1 MWFTIAAGA
10 AALASVLPQTRNQLK
25 DMPWMPLAV
34 AAGLGVLSD
43 SINNGIK
50 SIGTESMARFEET
63 YDIEVL
69 QDATVKPSPV

>member
-1 MWFTIAAGA
+1 MWFTIA
-10 AALASVLPQTRNQLK
+10 
-25 DMPWMPLAV
+25 

-69 QDATVKPSPV
+69 QDATVKPSPCVRATVVTRGRTDTSTPD

>member
-1 MWFTIAAGA
+1 MWSTIAAGA
-10 AALASVLPQTRNQLK
+10 AALAYVLPQTRNQLK

-43 SINNGIK
+43 SISNGIK
-50 SIGTESMARFEET
+50 SIGTESMARFEER